1 MTDKQILEEIYIR
14 LKDTVNNRDIYR
26 RSDIISFIEQEWQK
40 ADDQELVDQYNR
52 NRKPEDQIKD
62 VNDIKPPPSWVKED
76 WGHSYP
82 SVDVKEIERHR
93 GLEIGEDGTVTA
105 IVPTF
110 EEKMEEMRKYP
121 HQENHSD

>member
-1 MTDKQILEEIYIR
+1 MTDKEILEKVYQR
-14 LKDTVNNRDIYR
+14 LIDRYHSPEQKVFGAV
-26 RSDIISFIEQEWQK
+26 SFIEQEWQK